1 MKDKYS
7 LVYSILEA
15 VDNRAED
22 VQPELDADVRNIVF
36 ENLSQIYPNRVELYK
51 ILINF
56 SEKLEDKS
64 DVRIE
69 SFVDNY
75 IDSIFTQQTAYDEEE
90 DQPTFF
96 NH

>member
-1 MKDKYS
+1 MKDKHS

-15 VDNRAED
+15 IDNRAED
-22 VQPELDADVRNIVF
+22 VQAAIDVDVRNIVF
-36 ENLSQIYPNRVELYK
+36 EHLSQIYPNRVELYK

-56 SEKLEDKS
+56 SEKLEGKGET
-64 DVRIE
+64 RIE

-75 IDSIFTQQTAYDEEE
+75 IDSIFTQQLGEEEE

>member
-1 MKDKYS
+1 MKDKHS

-15 VDNRAED
+15 IDNRAED
-22 VQPELDADVRNIVF
+22 VQAAIDVDVRNIVF
-36 ENLSQIYPNRVELYK
+36 EHLSQIYPNRVELYK

-56 SEKLEDKS
+56 SEKLEGKGET
-64 DVRIE
+64 RIE

-75 IDSIFTQQTAYDEEE
+75 IDSIFTQQLDEEE